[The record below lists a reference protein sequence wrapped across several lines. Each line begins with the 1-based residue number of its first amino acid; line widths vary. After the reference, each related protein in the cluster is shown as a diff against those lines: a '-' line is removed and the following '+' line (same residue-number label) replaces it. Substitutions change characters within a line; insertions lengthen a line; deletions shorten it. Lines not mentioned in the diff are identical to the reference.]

1 MCACNKE
8 LMVVGVWNQT
18 KGLSERLLFS
28 WLTFLAFEHIHKA
41 SLLLLPSLSL
51 HIEDRAHT
59 QKKLKVLRT

>member
-1 MCACNKE
+1 
-8 LMVVGVWNQT
+8 MVVGVWNQT

-51 HIEDRAHT
+51 NIEDRAHT
-59 QKKLKVLRT
+59 KKIKGIQDLTLRSFLYA